1 MFEWFVG
8 RGVRCKKWT
17 KKEWKADKCLKK
29 TLRTIAQKD
38 FENARK
44 SDSLQA
50 KYKAMRGG
58 LRLFYIIAVN
68 IIIVMFVNYK
78 FRQVCV
84 VCGQIE
90 TLLLQYQFLPCGC
103 ST

>member
-1 MFEWFVG
+1 MSEKQTNVLRKTLKG
-8 RGVRCKKWT
+8 
-17 KKEWKADKCLKK
+17 LKK

-44 SDSLQA
+44 SDSLQE

-58 LRLFYIIAVN
+58 LRLLHIIAVN
-68 IIIVMFVNYK
+68 IIIIVMFVNYK
-78 FRQVCV
+78 FRQVSV
-84 VCGQIE
+84 VCEQIE